1 MERQFIPNL
10 MVNFQNILQTKLPNF
25 GIFLFSLR
33 ASLLCFKTDEITVS
47 HLVTFEHFF
56 NESPFVDVWVKT

>member
-1 MERQFIPNL
+1 M
-10 MVNFQNILQTKLPNF
+10 FQ
-25 GIFLFSLR
+25 IFYTQNYLIFVLLIFLR
-33 ASLLCFKTDEITVS
+33 ASLVCFKTDEITVS